1 MESEKLRIKTAI
13 EGGDLEEVKAIITK
27 QPQILRTPITEN
39 GGTPL
44 HLACN
49 PSQLVGFKTVWAT
62 KQAFMVWSAK
72 TKQTSNDNS
81 RSQYSTNTGE
91 EDIVEFLIGQE
102 KEMGAKLDGTPS
114 YYMKD
119 DNGNTSGTNCIKIGL
134 PGKLIR
140 SKRKCPQEVMFS

>member
-1 MESEKLRIKTAI
+1 MESAKLRIKNAI
-13 EGGDLEEVKAIITK
+13 EEGDLEQVKTIITK
-27 QPQILRTPITEN
+27 HPQILRTPITEN

-49 PSQLVGFKTVWAT
+49 PSQLVGFKTVWA
-62 KQAFMVWSAK
+62 AK

-134 PGKLIR
+134 PGKTD
-140 SKRKCPQEVMFS
+140 SQ